1 MSNPKAKYVCQR
13 CGYGSAKWLGR
24 CPECGEWNSIVE
36 EIVTPKLHKWS
47 FPERPPVPIDAIET
61 RDSPRFKTGLSELD
75 RILGGGV
82 VPGSA
87 ILIGGAPGIGKS
99 TLMLQTL
106 YYLSKQNMPTLYISG
121 EESSEQIK
129 LRADRLGIGSPY
141 LYVFAENALGAILEA
156 IDKIKAKVAVIDSI
170 QTMFTEDLSSA
181 PGSVSQVRETAA
193 ELVRLAKRI
202 NLAIFIV
209 GHLTKEGAIA
219 GPRVL
224 EHIVD
229 TVLYF
234 EGEKGHSYRILRAIK
249 NRFGSTNE
257 IGVFEMQE
265 SGLTEVDNPSEIFL
279 AERPINMP
287 GSVVIATL
295 EGTRPIL
302 VELQALVTPSP
313 LPQPRRTSIGIDPYR
328 LSLLVAILEKKVGL
342 NLGQQDIFFNAA
354 GGIRVDEPGAD
365 LGVVAAI
372 ASSLL
377 NKAISSGWVL
387 LGEVGL
393 TGEIRGIT
401 QPEIRLIEAK
411 KLGFTKAI
419 LPKHNIKHIKHRNL
433 EIVGVERVE
442 EAFQYLF

>member
-1 MSNPKAKYVCQR
+1 MCQR
-13 CGYGSAKWLGR
+13 CGYQSAKWLGR
-24 CPECGEWNSIVE
+24 CPECGEWNTIVE
-36 EIVTPKLHKWS
+36 EIIVTAQLPKRDFS
-47 FPERPPVPIDAIET
+47 ERPPISIDTIET
-61 RDSPRFKTGLSELD
+61 RDFFRLKTGISELD
-75 RILGGGV
+75 RILGGGIM
-82 VPGSA
+82 PGSA

-99 TLMLQTL
+99 TLMLQAL
-106 YYLSKQNMPTLYISG
+106 YYLSRQEIPALYISG

-129 LRADRLGIGSPY
+129 LRADRLGISSSY
-141 LYVFAENALGAILEA
+141 LYVLAENTLEAILEA

-170 QTMFTEDLSSA
+170 QAVFTEKLSST

-193 ELVRLAKRI
+193 ELVCLSKRI
-202 NLAIFIV
+202 NLAIFII

-234 EGEKGHSYRILRAIK
+234 EGEKGHSHRILRAIK

-265 SGLTEVDNPSEIFL
+265 KGLTEVSNPSEIFL

-342 NLGQQDIFFNAA
+342 NLGQQDIFFNVA
-354 GGIRVDEPGAD
+354 GGIRIDEPDAD
-365 LGVVAAI
+365 LGVVTAI

-377 NKAISSGWVL
+377 DKAISPEWVL

-393 TGEIRGIT
+393 TGEIRSIT

-419 LPKHNIKHIKHRNL
+419 LPKHNIRHIRHKDL
-433 EIVGVERVE
+433 EIVGVEGVE

>member
-1 MSNPKAKYVCQR
+1 VCQR
-13 CGYGSAKWLGR
+13 CGYQSAKWLGR
-24 CPECGEWNSIVE
+24 CPECGEWNTIVE
-36 EIVTPKLHKWS
+36 EIIVTAQLPKRDFS
-47 FPERPPVPIDAIET
+47 ERPPISIDTIET
-61 RDSPRFKTGLSELD
+61 RDFFRLKTGISELD
-75 RILGGGV
+75 RILGGGIM
-82 VPGSA
+82 PGSA

-99 TLMLQTL
+99 TLMLQAL
-106 YYLSKQNMPTLYISG
+106 YYLSRQEIPALYISG

-129 LRADRLGIGSPY
+129 LRADRLGISSSY
-141 LYVFAENALGAILEA
+141 LYVLAENTLEAILEA

-170 QTMFTEDLSSA
+170 QAVFTEKLSST

-193 ELVRLAKRI
+193 ELVCLSKRI
-202 NLAIFIV
+202 NLAIFII

-234 EGEKGHSYRILRAIK
+234 EGEKGHSHRILRAIK

-265 SGLTEVDNPSEIFL
+265 KGLTEVSNPSEIFL

-342 NLGQQDIFFNAA
+342 NLGQQDIFFNVA
-354 GGIRVDEPGAD
+354 GGIRIDEPDAD
-365 LGVVAAI
+365 LGVVTAI

-377 NKAISSGWVL
+377 DKAISPEWVL

-393 TGEIRGIT
+393 TGEIRSIT

-419 LPKHNIKHIKHRNL
+419 LPKHNIRHIRHKDL
-433 EIVGVERVE
+433 EIVGVEGVE

>member
-1 MSNPKAKYVCQR
+1 MNKSKTRYVCQR
-13 CGYGSAKWLGR
+13 CGYQSAKWLGR

-36 EIVTPKLHKWS
+36 EIITQQLHKWS
-47 FPERPPVPIDAIET
+47 PSERPPISIDAIKIK
-61 RDSPRFKTGLSELD
+61 DFPRLKTGLSELD
-75 RILGGGV
+75 RILGGGI

-99 TLMLQTL
+99 TLTLQAL

-129 LRADRLGIGSPY
+129 LRAERLNVSSSC
-141 LYVFAENALGAILEA
+141 LYVFTENALEAILEA

-170 QTMFTEDLSSA
+170 QTIFTEGLSSA
-181 PGSVSQVRETAA
+181 PGSVSQVREATA

-202 NLAIFIV
+202 NLAIFII

-219 GPRVL
+219 GPRIL

-257 IGVFEMQE
+257 IGVFEMKDC
-265 SGLTEVDNPSEIFL
+265 GLTEVNNPSQIFL
-279 AERPINMP
+279 AQRPINMP

-313 LPQPRRTSIGIDPYR
+313 LAIPRRTSIGIDPYR

-342 NLGQQDIFFNAA
+342 NLGQQDIFFNVA
-354 GGIRVDEPGAD
+354 GGIKVDEPGAD

-377 NKAISSGWVL
+377 NKAILPSWVL

-393 TGEIRGIT
+393 TGEIRGIN
-401 QPEIRLIEAK
+401 QPEIRIIEAK

-419 LPKHNIKHIKHRNL
+419 LPKHNIKYIKHRDL
-433 EIVGVERVE
+433 ELIGVERVE